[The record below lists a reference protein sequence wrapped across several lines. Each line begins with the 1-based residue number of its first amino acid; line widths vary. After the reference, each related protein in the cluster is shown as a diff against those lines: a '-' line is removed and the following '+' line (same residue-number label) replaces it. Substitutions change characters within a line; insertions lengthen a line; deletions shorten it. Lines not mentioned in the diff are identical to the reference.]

1 MARMTTLLLLALG
14 ISALAVAEKVTPVE
28 KVITLLE
35 DLKEE
40 VEHEGETEAATYD
53 SFSCFCK
60 SMTETKAQAIKDE
73 QDNIEGFA
81 ATLQEQTS
89 ISNAKAHE
97 VKELDTLIAT
107 LDKDMAK
114 IESMREK
121 EKTKYESQAADLQ
134 KGIDG
139 LEGAIADM
147 KAGMPS
153 SLAQVKTSVRKS
165 LLMADTLDMDP
176 KRTRALAVLLQE
188 DESEA
193 PTGDG
198 EFHSGGIVETLEK
211 LQKDFKG
218 RKTQLDQI
226 EGQNQKDFTE
236 TMKTKNSEKSTAQDA
251 KTTAESDKSNAD
263 ANIATASDD
272 TVLEEATL
280 KDDELYMKDLTE
292 RCELK
297 AREWDQR
304 SQMRAGEVTALGK
317 AIDIIKNRAQ
327 ANESANKRA
336 LLQTD
341 KAPARKSDVRDD
353 SEESDIGDLSFL
365 QVASS
370 PRKQLR
376 GIAALQSATSA
387 QARREKAIANLV
399 QTAQKLK
406 SPVLSALAMKI
417 GADPFAKVR
426 RLVQELI
433 ERLVKEAAAESS
445 KKGWCDTSMGK
456 ATHNRDSN
464 MDAVMTL
471 NGEIMALEAKKAT
484 LEEEIATLTQEI
496 SDLNDAL
503 AKQTKLRTQE
513 KAENMDTL
521 DKAKAG
527 LAAVKDA
534 YEVLQT
540 FYKNAAKGKV
550 SLVQASPVDEDA
562 PGVHS
567 GANQGNQAKA
577 GGIFAMLDVIVSDFE
592 RTIRVVTEAEQE
604 SHREFVEFERTTKS
618 SIMSKETGKSQSELD
633 LKETD
638 QKITE
643 GMDNIDMHQKMLD
656 DALKELE
663 DLKPACVDTG
673 MSYADRVAKREEEID
688 ALKKAM
694 CELDGEGVEADC
706 PP

>member
-1 MARMTTLLLLALG
+1 MTMTTFAFLLAF
-14 ISALAVAEKVTPVE
+14 AVVAQASEVTPVE

-35 DLKEE
+35 DLKSE
-40 VEHEGETEAATYD
+40 VEHEGKTEASTYD
-53 SFSCFCK
+53 TFSCFCK

-97 VKELDTLIAT
+97 IKELDSLIAT

-176 KRTRALAVLLQE
+176 KRSRAIASLLQE
-188 DESEA
+188 DTPDEA
-193 PTGDG
+193 PAGDG
-198 EFHSGGIVETLEK
+198 EFHSGDIVATLEK

-226 EGQNQKDFTE
+226 EGQNEKDFTE
-236 TMKTKNSEKSTAQDA
+236 TMKTKTSEKTTAEDA
-251 KTTAESDKSNAD
+251 KITAESDKSNAD
-263 ANIATASDD
+263 ANVATASDD

-317 AIDIIKNRAQ
+317 AIDIIKNRAK

-336 LLQTD
+336 LLVQTGNQ
-341 KAPARKSDVRDD
+341 APERESDARDD
-353 SEESDIGDLSFL
+353 AEDSDISDLSFL
-365 QVASS
+365 QVSS

-376 GIAALQSATSA
+376 GIAAIQSSTA

-399 QTAQKLK
+399 QKAEKLK
-406 SPVLSALAMKI
+406 SPMLSALAMKI

-445 KKGWCDTSMGK
+445 KKGWCDTEMGK

-471 NGEIMALEAKKAT
+471 NAEVMALEAKKAT

-496 SDLNDAL
+496 SDLNDSL

-534 YEVLQT
+534 YDVLQT

-567 GANQGNQAKA
+567 GAYQGGQAKA

-604 SHREFVEFERTTKS
+604 SNREFVEFERTTKS
-618 SIMSKETGKSQSELD
+618 SIMSKETGKSQAELD
-633 LKETD
+633 LKETN
-638 QKITE
+638 QKIAE
-643 GMDNIDMHQKMLD
+643 GMDNLEMHQKMLD

>member
-1 MARMTTLLLLALG
+1 MRAFTAVLVLA
-14 ISALAVAEKVTPVE
+14 SAFAALANEVTPVE
-28 KVITLLE
+28 KVITLME
-35 DLKEE
+35 DLKAE

-53 SFSCFCK
+53 TFSCFCK
-60 SMTETKAQAIKDE
+60 SMTEEKASAIKEE

-121 EKTKYESQAADLQ
+121 EKTKYESQAADIQ

-176 KRTRALAVLLQE
+176 KHSRTIASLLQE

-193 PTGDG
+193 PSGDG
-198 EFHSGGIVETLEK
+198 EFHSGDIVATLEK

-226 EGQNQKDFTE
+226 EGQNEKDFTE
-236 TMKTKNSEKSTAQDA
+236 TMKSKSSEKKTAQDA

-263 ANIATASDD
+263 ANVATASDD

-317 AIDIIKNRAQ
+317 AIDIIKNRAKD
-327 ANESANKRA
+327 NESANKRA
-336 LLQTD
+336 LIQT
-341 KAPARKSDVRDD
+341 ATVVPERKSDARDD
-353 SEESDIGDLSFL
+353 VEDSDIGDMSFL
-365 QVASS
+365 QVSS

-376 GIAALQSATSA
+376 GIAAIQSSTA

-399 QTAQKLK
+399 AKAEKLK
-406 SPVLSALAMKI
+406 SPVLATLAMKI

-456 ATHNRDSN
+456 ANHNRDSN
-464 MDAVMTL
+464 MDAVMTI
-471 NGEIMALEAKKAT
+471 NGEVMALEAKKAT

-496 SDLNDAL
+496 SDLNDSL
-503 AKQTKLRTQE
+503 AKQTKLRTEE

-534 YEVLQT
+534 YDVLQT

-562 PGVHS
+562 PGVHG
-567 GANQGNQAKA
+567 GAYKGGQAKA

-592 RTIRVVTEAEQE
+592 RSIRVTTEAEKE
-604 SHREFVEFERTTKS
+604 AHASFVEFERTTKS
-618 SIMSKETGKSQSELD
+618 SIMSKETGKSQAELD

-638 QKITE
+638 QKIAE
-643 GMDNIDMHQKMLD
+643 GMEDLNMHQKMLD

-663 DLKPACVDTG
+663 DLRPACVDTG
-673 MSYADRVAKREEEID
+673 MSYADKVAKREEEID

>member
-1 MARMTTLLLLALG
+1 MAQMTTLLLLALG

-53 SFSCFCK
+53 TFSCFCK

-97 VKELDTLIAT
+97 IKELDSLIAT

-176 KRTRALAVLLQE
+176 KRTRVLAALLQE
-188 DESEA
+188 GESEA
-193 PTGDG
+193 PEGDG
-198 EFHSGGIVETLEK
+198 EFHSGDIVATLEK
-211 LQKDFKG
+211 LQKDFRG

-226 EGQNQKDFTE
+226 EGQNEKDFTE
-236 TMKTKNSEKSTAQDA
+236 TMKTKNAEKTTAADA
-251 KTTAESDKSNAD
+251 KITAESDKSSAD
-263 ANIATASDD
+263 ANVATASDD

-317 AIDIIKNRAQ
+317 AIDIIKNRAKD
-327 ANESANKRA
+327 NESANKRA
-336 LLQTD
+336 LLQTAQ
-341 KAPARKSDVRDD
+341 APVGKSDARDD
-353 SEESDIGDLSFL
+353 VEESDLADVSFL
-365 QVASS
+365 QVGS

-376 GIAALQSATSA
+376 GMAAIQSSSA
-387 QARREKAIANLV
+387 QVRREKAIANLV
-399 QTAQKLK
+399 QKAEALK
-406 SPVLSALAMKI
+406 SPVLSALAMKL

-445 KKGWCDTSMGK
+445 KKGWCDTEMGK
-456 ATHNRDSN
+456 ATHNRNSN

-471 NGEIMALEAKKAT
+471 NAEIMALEAKKAT

-496 SDLNDAL
+496 SDLNDSL

-527 LAAVKDA
+527 LAAVMDA
-534 YEVLQT
+534 YNVLQT

-550 SLVQASPVDEDA
+550 SLVQASPVDQDA

-567 GANQGNQAKA
+567 GAYQGGQAKA

-604 SHREFVEFERTTKS
+604 SNREFVEFERTTKS
-618 SIMSKETGKSQSELD
+618 SIMSKETGKSQAELD

-638 QKITE
+638 QKIAE
-643 GMDNIDMHQKMLD
+643 GMDNLDMHQKMLD

>member
-53 SFSCFCK
+53 TFSCFCK

-97 VKELDTLIAT
+97 IKELDSLIAT

-176 KRTRALAVLLQE
+176 KRTRVLAALLQE
-188 DESEA
+188 GESEA
-193 PTGDG
+193 PEGDG
-198 EFHSGGIVETLEK
+198 EFHSGDIVATLEK
-211 LQKDFKG
+211 LQKDFRG

-226 EGQNQKDFTE
+226 EGQNEKDFTE
-236 TMKTKNSEKSTAQDA
+236 TMKTKNNEKTTAADA
-251 KTTAESDKSNAD
+251 KITAESDKSSAD
-263 ANIATASDD
+263 ANVATASDD

-317 AIDIIKNRAQ
+317 AIDIIKNRAKD
-327 ANESANKRA
+327 NESANKRA
-336 LLQTD
+336 LLQTAQ
-341 KAPARKSDVRDD
+341 APVGKSDARDD
-353 SEESDIGDLSFL
+353 VEESDLADVSFL
-365 QVASS
+365 QVGS

-376 GIAALQSATSA
+376 GIAAIQSSSA
-387 QARREKAIANLV
+387 QVRREKAIANLV
-399 QTAQKLK
+399 QKAEALK
-406 SPVLSALAMKI
+406 SPVLSALAMKL

-445 KKGWCDTSMGK
+445 KKGWCDTEMGK

-471 NGEIMALEAKKAT
+471 NAEVMALEAKKAT

-496 SDLNDAL
+496 SDLNDSL

-534 YEVLQT
+534 YNVLQT

-567 GANQGNQAKA
+567 GAYQGGQAKA

-604 SHREFVEFERTTKS
+604 SNREFVEFERTTKS
-618 SIMSKETGKSQSELD
+618 SIMSKETGKSQAELD

-638 QKITE
+638 QKIAE
-643 GMDNIDMHQKMLD
+643 GMDNLDMHQKMLD

>member
-1 MARMTTLLLLALG
+1 MAC
-14 ISALAVAEKVTPVE
+14 LAVKLILLFACSVGVQSAAVTPVE

-35 DLKEE
+35 DLKS
-40 VEHEGETEAATYD
+40 ETEAEGQTEASTYD
-53 SFSCFCK
+53 TFSCFCK

-97 VKELDTLIAT
+97 IKELDELIAT

-153 SLAQVKTSVRKS
+153 SLAQVKVSVRKS

-176 KRTRALAVLLQE
+176 KHSRKIASLLQE
-188 DESEA
+188 DDTEA

-198 EFHSGGIVETLEK
+198 EFHSGDIVATLEK
-211 LQKDFKG
+211 LQKDFGG

-226 EGQNQKDFTE
+226 EGQNEKDFTA
-236 TMKTKNSEKSTAQDA
+236 TIKTKTSEKETAQDA
-251 KTTAESDKSNAD
+251 KTTAESDKSNAE
-263 ANIATASDD
+263 ANVATASDD

-317 AIDIIKNRAQ
+317 AIDIIKNRAK

-336 LLQTD
+336 LLQESQI
-341 KAPARKSDVRDD
+341 PARKGDARDDVEDSDV
-353 SEESDIGDLSFL
+353 SFL
-365 QVASS
+365 QVSN

-376 GIAALQSATSA
+376 GIAAVQSGQQGMAKR
-387 QARREKAIANLV
+387 QKAIANLV
-399 QTAQKLK
+399 QTAERLK
-406 SPVLSALAMKI
+406 SPVLSALAMKL

-471 NGEIMALEAKKAT
+471 NAEVMALEAKKAT

-496 SDLNDAL
+496 SDLNDNL
-503 AKQTKLRTQE
+503 AKQTKLRTEE

-534 YEVLQT
+534 YDVLQT

-550 SLVQASPVDEDA
+550 SLMQASPVDEDA

-567 GANQGNQAKA
+567 GAYQGGQAKA

-604 SHREFVEFERTTKS
+604 SHRSFVEFERTTKS
-618 SIMSKETGKSQSELD
+618 SIMSKETSKSQAELD
-633 LKETD
+633 LKETN

-643 GMDNIDMHQKMLD
+643 GMDNLDMHQKMLD
-656 DALKELE
+656 DSLKELE

-706 PP
+706 

>member
-1 MARMTTLLLLALG
+1 
-14 ISALAVAEKVTPVE
+14 
-28 KVITLLE
+28 
-35 DLKEE
+35 
-40 VEHEGETEAATYD
+40 
-53 SFSCFCK
+53 
-60 SMTETKAQAIKDE
+60 
-73 QDNIEGFA
+73 
-81 ATLQEQTS
+81 
-89 ISNAKAHE
+89 
-97 VKELDTLIAT
+97 
-107 LDKDMAK
+107 
-114 IESMREK
+114 
-121 EKTKYESQAADLQ
+121 
-134 KGIDG
+134 
-139 LEGAIADM
+139 
-147 KAGMPS
+147 
-153 SLAQVKTSVRKS
+153 
-165 LLMADTLDMDP
+165 MADTLDMDP
-176 KRTRALAVLLQE
+176 KRTRVIAALLQE
-188 DESEA
+188 DTPDEA

-198 EFHSGGIVETLEK
+198 EFHSGDIVATLEK

-226 EGQNQKDFTE
+226 EGQNEKDFTE
-236 TMKTKNSEKSTAQDA
+236 TMKTKNSEKTTAADA
-251 KTTAESDKSNAD
+251 KITAESDKSNAD
-263 ANIATASDD
+263 ANVATASDD

-292 RCELK
+292 RGELK

-317 AIDIIKNRAQ
+317 AIDIITNRAK

-336 LLQTD
+336 LLQTGSQV
-341 KAPARKSDVRDD
+341 PERKSDVRDD
-353 SEESDIGDLSFL
+353 AEESDISDLSFL
-365 QVASS
+365 QVSS

-376 GIAALQSATSA
+376 GIAAIQSSTA

-399 QTAQKLK
+399 QKAEKLK

-433 ERLVKEAAAESS
+433 ERLLKEAAAESS

-471 NGEIMALEAKKAT
+471 NAETMASEAKKAT

-503 AKQTKLRTQE
+503 AKQTKLRTEE

-534 YEVLQT
+534 YDVLQT

-550 SLVQASPVDEDA
+550 SLMQASPVDEDA

-567 GANQGNQAKA
+567 GAYEGGQAKA

-618 SIMSKETGKSQSELD
+618 STMSKETSKSQSELD
-633 LKETD
+633 LKETT
-638 QKITE
+638 QKIAE
-643 GMDNIDMHQKMLD
+643 NMANLELHQKMLD

>member
-1 MARMTTLLLLALG
+1 MGALKVALVLAC
-14 ISALAVAEKVTPVE
+14 AFVANANEVTPVE
-28 KVITLLE
+28 KVITLME
-35 DLKEE
+35 DLKAE

-53 SFSCFCK
+53 TFSCFCK
-60 SMTETKAQAIKDE
+60 SMTEEKASAIKEE

-121 EKTKYESQAADLQ
+121 EKTKYESQAADIQ

-176 KRTRALAVLLQE
+176 KHSRTIASLLQE
-188 DESEA
+188 DSAEA
-193 PTGDG
+193 PEGDG
-198 EFHSGGIVETLEK
+198 EFHSGDIVATLEK
-211 LQKDFKG
+211 LQKDFRG

-226 EGQNQKDFTE
+226 EGQNEKDFTE
-236 TMKTKNSEKSTAQDA
+236 TMKSKSAEKKTAQDA

-317 AIDIIKNRAQ
+317 AIDIIKNRAKD
-327 ANESANKRA
+327 NESANKRA
-336 LLQTD
+336 LIQT
-341 KAPARKSDVRDD
+341 ATVVPERKSDARDD
-353 SEESDIGDLSFL
+353 VEDSDIGDMSFL
-365 QVASS
+365 QVSS

-376 GIAALQSATSA
+376 GIAAIQSSTA

-399 QTAQKLK
+399 AKAEKLK
-406 SPVLSALAMKI
+406 SPVLATLAMKI

-456 ATHNRDSN
+456 ANHNRDSN
-464 MDAVMTL
+464 MDAVMTI
-471 NGEIMALEAKKAT
+471 NGEVMALEAKKAT

-496 SDLNDAL
+496 SDLNDSL
-503 AKQTKLRTQE
+503 AKQTKLRTEE

-534 YEVLQT
+534 YDVLQT

-562 PGVHS
+562 PGVHG
-567 GANQGNQAKA
+567 GAYKGGQAKA

-592 RTIRVVTEAEQE
+592 RTIRVVTEAEKE
-604 SHREFVEFERTTKS
+604 AHAEFVEFERTTKS
-618 SIMSKETGKSQSELD
+618 SIMSKETGKSQAELD

-638 QKITE
+638 QKIAE
-643 GMDNIDMHQKMLD
+643 GMEDLNMHQKMLD

-663 DLKPACVDTG
+663 DLRPACVDTG
-673 MSYADRVAKREEEID
+673 MSYADKVAKREEEID

-694 CELDGEGVEADC
+694 CELDAEGVEADC

>member
-1 MARMTTLLLLALG
+1 LRLALLLAC
-14 ISALAVAEKVTPVE
+14 SCAAVSHASEVTPVE

-35 DLKEE
+35 DLKAE
-40 VEHEGETEAATYD
+40 VEHEGETEASTYD
-53 SFSCFCK
+53 TFSCFCK

-97 VKELDTLIAT
+97 IKELDELIST

-153 SLAQVKTSVRKS
+153 SLAQVKTSIRKS

-176 KRTRALAVLLQE
+176 KRTRVIASLLQE
-188 DESEA
+188 DTDEA

-198 EFHSGGIVETLEK
+198 EFHSGDIVATLEK

-226 EGQNQKDFTE
+226 EGQNEKDFTE
-236 TMKTKNSEKSTAQDA
+236 TMKTKNSEKTTAADA
-251 KTTAESDKSNAD
+251 KITAESDKSNAD
-263 ANIATASDD
+263 ANVATASDD

-317 AIDIIKNRAQ
+317 AIDIIKNRAK

-336 LLQTD
+336 LIQTGSQV
-341 KAPARKSDVRDD
+341 PERKGDVRDD
-353 SEESDIGDLSFL
+353 AEESDVGDLSFL
-365 QVASS
+365 QVSS

-376 GIAALQSATSA
+376 GIAAIQSSTA

-399 QTAQKLK
+399 QKAEKLK
-406 SPVLSALAMKI
+406 SPLLSALAMKI

-445 KKGWCDTSMGK
+445 KKGWCDTEMGK

-471 NGEIMALEAKKAT
+471 NAEVMALEAKKAT

-534 YEVLQT
+534 YDVLKS
-540 FYKNAAKGKV
+540 FYANAAKGKV
-550 SLVQASPVDEDA
+550 SLIQASPVDEDA

-567 GANQGNQAKA
+567 GAYQGGQAKA

-618 SIMSKETGKSQSELD
+618 SIMSKETGKSQAELD
-633 LKETD
+633 LKETN
-638 QKITE
+638 QKIAE
-643 GMDNIDMHQKMLD
+643 GMDNLEMHQKMLD

-694 CELDGEGVEADC
+694 CELDGEAVEPDC

>member
-53 SFSCFCK
+53 TFSCFCK

-97 VKELDTLIAT
+97 IKELDSLIAT

-176 KRTRALAVLLQE
+176 KRTRVLAALLQE
-188 DESEA
+188 GESEA
-193 PTGDG
+193 PEGDG
-198 EFHSGGIVETLEK
+198 EFHSGDIVATLEK
-211 LQKDFKG
+211 LQKDFRG

-226 EGQNQKDFTE
+226 EGQNEKDFTE
-236 TMKTKNSEKSTAQDA
+236 TMKTKNNEKTTAADA
-251 KTTAESDKSNAD
+251 KITAESDKSSAD
-263 ANIATASDD
+263 ANVATASDD

-317 AIDIIKNRAQ
+317 AIDIIKNRAKD
-327 ANESANKRA
+327 NESANKRA
-336 LLQTD
+336 LLQTAQ
-341 KAPARKSDVRDD
+341 APVGKSDARDD
-353 SEESDIGDLSFL
+353 VEESDLADVSFL
-365 QVASS
+365 QVGS

-376 GIAALQSATSA
+376 GIAAIQSSSA
-387 QARREKAIANLV
+387 QVRREKAIANLV
-399 QTAQKLK
+399 QKAEALK
-406 SPVLSALAMKI
+406 SPVLSALAMKL

-445 KKGWCDTSMGK
+445 KKGWCDTEMGK

-471 NGEIMALEAKKAT
+471 NAELMALEAKKAT

-496 SDLNDAL
+496 SDLNDSL

-527 LAAVKDA
+527 LAAVMDA
-534 YEVLQT
+534 YNVLQT

-567 GANQGNQAKA
+567 GAYQGGQAKA

-604 SHREFVEFERTTKS
+604 SNREFVEFERTTKS
-618 SIMSKETGKSQSELD
+618 SIMSKETGKSQAELD

-638 QKITE
+638 QKIAE
-643 GMDNIDMHQKMLD
+643 GMDNLDMHQKMLD

>member
-1 MARMTTLLLLALG
+1 MGYASISMLLLGFALVAH
-14 ISALAVAEKVTPVE
+14 SAEVTPVE

-35 DLKEE
+35 DLKAE
-40 VEHEGETEAATYD
+40 VETEGSTEAATYD
-53 SFSCFCK
+53 TFSCFCK

-97 VKELDTLIAT
+97 IKELDALIAN

-114 IESMREK
+114 ISSLREK
-121 EKTKYESQAADLQ
+121 EKTKYEAQAADLQ

-153 SLAQVKTSVRKS
+153 SLAQIKTSIRKS

-176 KRTRALAVLLQE
+176 KRSRVIASLIQE
-188 DESEA
+188 DETEA

-198 EFHSGGIVETLEK
+198 EFHSGDIVATLEK
-211 LQKDFKG
+211 LQKDFRG

-226 EGQNQKDFTE
+226 EGQNTRDFEATI
-236 TMKTKNSEKSTAQDA
+236 QA
-251 KTTAESDKSNAD
+251 KTDEKTTAEGGKRTAESDKSNAE

-304 SQMRAGEVTALGK
+304 SQMRAGEVAALTK
-317 AIDIIKNRAQ
+317 AIDIIKNRAK

-336 LLQTD
+336 LLLQKGSAAPLE
-341 KAPARKSDVRDD
+341 KADVRD
-353 SEESDIGDLSFL
+353 SVEESDLGGADLSFL
-365 QVASS
+365 QMSS

-376 GIAALQSATSA
+376 GMAAVQEGTA
-387 QARREKAIANLV
+387 ARRQKAIENLV
-399 QTAQKLK
+399 NKASTLK
-406 SPVLSALAMKI
+406 SPLLSALAMKLK
-417 GADPFAKVR
+417 ADPFSKVR

-471 NGEIMALEAKKAT
+471 NAETMASEAKKAT

-503 AKQTKLRTQE
+503 AKQTKLRTEE

-534 YEVLQT
+534 YDVLQS

-562 PGVHS
+562 PGVHG
-567 GANQGNQAKA
+567 GAYQGGQAKA

-592 RTIRVVTEAEQE
+592 RTIRVVTEAEND
-604 SHREFVEFERTTKS
+604 SNRAFVEFERETKS
-618 SIMSKETGKSQSELD
+618 SIMSKETGKSQAQMD
-633 LKETD
+633 LKETN
-638 QKITE
+638 QKIAE
-643 GMDNIDMHQKMLD
+643 NMENLDMHQKMLD

-706 PP
+706 

>member
-1 MARMTTLLLLALG
+1 MRAVGLAVLLAG
-14 ISALAVAEKVTPVE
+14 AFAVQASEVTPVE

-40 VEHEGETEAATYD
+40 VEHEGETEASTYD
-53 SFSCFCK
+53 TFSCFCK

-97 VKELDTLIAT
+97 IKELDALIAT

-153 SLAQVKTSVRKS
+153 SLVQVKTSVRKS

-176 KRTRALAVLLQE
+176 KRTRVIAALLQE
-188 DESEA
+188 DTPDEA
-193 PTGDG
+193 PAGDG
-198 EFHSGGIVETLEK
+198 EFHSGDIVATLEK

-226 EGQNQKDFTE
+226 EGQNEKDFTE
-236 TMKTKNSEKSTAQDA
+236 TMKTKTSEKTTAADA
-251 KTTAESDKSNAD
+251 KITAESDKSNAD
-263 ANIATASDD
+263 ANVATASDD

-317 AIDIIKNRAQ
+317 AIDIIKNRAK

-336 LLQTD
+336 LLQTVSTV
-341 KAPARKSDVRDD
+341 PQRKSDVRDD
-353 SEESDIGDLSFL
+353 AEDSDVGDLSFL
-365 QVASS
+365 QVSS

-376 GIAALQSATSA
+376 GIAAIQSSTT
-387 QARREKAIANLV
+387 QARRERAIANLV
-399 QTAQKLK
+399 QKAEQLK
-406 SPVLSALAMKI
+406 SPILSALAMKI

-445 KKGWCDTSMGK
+445 KKGWCDTEMGK

-471 NGEIMALEAKKAT
+471 NAEVMALEAKKAT

-534 YEVLQT
+534 YNVLQS

-567 GANQGNQAKA
+567 GAYQGGQAKA

-604 SHREFVEFERTTKS
+604 SHREFVEFERSTKS
-618 SIMSKETGKSQSELD
+618 SIMSKETGKSQAEMD

-638 QKITE
+638 QKIAE
-643 GMDNIDMHQKMLD
+643 GMDSLEMHQKMLD
-656 DALKELE
+656 DALKGLE

-673 MSYADRVAKREEEID
+673 MSYAERVAKREEEID

>member
-1 MARMTTLLLLALG
+1 MSGLTPWLGGLLMCVLG
-14 ISALAVAEKVTPVE
+14 VQSAAVTPVE
-28 KVITLLE
+28 KVITLME
-35 DLKEE
+35 DLKAE
-40 VEHEGETEAATYD
+40 VEAEGETESATYD
-53 SFSCFCK
+53 TFSCFCK

-81 ATLQEQTS
+81 ATMQEQTS
-89 ISNAKAHE
+89 IANAKAHE
-97 VKELDTLIAT
+97 IKELDELIAS

-114 IESMREK
+114 ISSMREK
-121 EKTKYESQAADLQ
+121 EKTKYESQAADLS
-134 KGIDG
+134 KGILG

-165 LLMADTLDMDP
+165 LLMADTLDLEP
-176 KRTRALAVLLQE
+176 SRSRAVAALLQE
-188 DESEA
+188 QDAEA
-193 PTGDG
+193 PEGDG
-198 EFHSGGIVETLEK
+198 EFHSGDIVETLEK
-211 LQKDFKG
+211 LAKDFKG

-226 EGQNQKDFTE
+226 EGQNARDFAA
-236 TMKTKNSEKSTAQDA
+236 TMKTKTNEKTTSQDA
-251 KTTAESDKSNAD
+251 KTTADSDKSAAEANNAQ
-263 ANIATASDD
+263 ASDD

-292 RCELK
+292 KCELK
-297 AREWDQR
+297 ASEWDQR
-304 SQMRAGEVTALGK
+304 SQMRAGEVAALTK
-317 AIDIIKNRAQ
+317 AIDVIKNRAK

-336 LLQTD
+336 FLLQL
-341 KAPARKSDVRDD
+341 PAKNADVRD
-353 SEESDIGDLSFL
+353 SIEESDLGDASLSFL
-365 QVASS
+365 QKNS
-370 PRKQLR
+370 PRKQLSM
-376 GIAALQSATSA
+376 LSKKLLLTSA
-387 QARREKAIANLV
+387 QGASRRERALSALA
-399 QTAQKLK
+399 QTAQRIK
-406 SPVLSALAMKI
+406 SPMLSALAMKI
-417 GADPFAKVR
+417 TADPFAKVR
-426 RLVQELI
+426 KLVQELI

-445 KKGWCDTSMGK
+445 KKGWCDTEMGK
-456 ATHNRDSN
+456 ATSNRNSN

-471 NGEIMALEAKKAT
+471 NAETMALEAKKAT
-484 LEEEIATLTQEI
+484 LEDEITTLTQEI
-496 SDLNDAL
+496 SDLNDSL

-534 YEVLQT
+534 YDVLQT
-540 FYKNAAKGKV
+540 FYNSAAKGKV
-550 SLVQASPVDEDA
+550 SLLQASPVDADA

-567 GANQGNQAKA
+567 GAYKGGQAKA

-592 RTIRVVTEAEQE
+592 RTIRVVTEAEQAA
-604 SHREFVEFERTTKS
+604 HREFTEFDRTTKS
-618 SIMSKETGKSQSELD
+618 STMSKETSKSQSELD
-633 LKETD
+633 LKETT
-638 QKITE
+638 QKIAE
-643 GMDNIDMHQKMLD
+643 NMANLELHQKMLD

-706 PP
+706 

>member
-1 MARMTTLLLLALG
+1 MQALKIALVLAC
-14 ISALAVAEKVTPVE
+14 AFVANANEVTPVE
-28 KVITLLE
+28 KVITLME
-35 DLKEE
+35 DLKAE

-53 SFSCFCK
+53 TFSCFCK
-60 SMTETKAQAIKDE
+60 SMTEEKASAIKEE

-121 EKTKYESQAADLQ
+121 EKTKYESQAADIQ

-176 KRTRALAVLLQE
+176 KHSRTIASLLQE
-188 DESEA
+188 DSAEA
-193 PTGDG
+193 PEGDG
-198 EFHSGGIVETLEK
+198 EFHSGDIVATLEK
-211 LQKDFKG
+211 LQKDFRG

-226 EGQNQKDFTE
+226 EGQNEKDFTE
-236 TMKTKNSEKSTAQDA
+236 TMKSKSAEKKTAQDA

-317 AIDIIKNRAQ
+317 AIDIIKNRAKD
-327 ANESANKRA
+327 NESANKRA
-336 LLQTD
+336 LLQT
-341 KAPARKSDVRDD
+341 ATVVPERKSDARDD
-353 SEESDIGDLSFL
+353 VEDSDIGDMSFL
-365 QVASS
+365 QVSS

-376 GIAALQSATSA
+376 GIAAIQSSTA

-399 QTAQKLK
+399 AKAEKLK
-406 SPVLSALAMKI
+406 SPVLATLAMKI

-456 ATHNRDSN
+456 ANHNRDSN
-464 MDAVMTL
+464 MDAVMTI
-471 NGEIMALEAKKAT
+471 NGEVMALEAKKAT

-496 SDLNDAL
+496 SDLNDSL
-503 AKQTKLRTQE
+503 AKQTKLRTEE

-534 YEVLQT
+534 YDVLQT

-562 PGVHS
+562 PGVHG
-567 GANQGNQAKA
+567 GAYKGGQAKA

-592 RTIRVVTEAEQE
+592 RTIRVVTEAEKE
-604 SHREFVEFERTTKS
+604 AHAEFVEFERTTKS
-618 SIMSKETGKSQSELD
+618 SIMSKETGKSQAELD

-638 QKITE
+638 QKIAE
-643 GMDNIDMHQKMLD
+643 GMEDLNMHQKMLD

-663 DLKPACVDTG
+663 DLRPACVDTG
-673 MSYADRVAKREEEID
+673 MSYADKVAKREEEID

-694 CELDGEGVEADC
+694 CELDAEGVEADC

>member
-1 MARMTTLLLLALG
+1 MGALKVALVLAC
-14 ISALAVAEKVTPVE
+14 AFVANANEVTPVE
-28 KVITLLE
+28 KVITLME
-35 DLKEE
+35 DLKAE

-53 SFSCFCK
+53 TFSCFCK
-60 SMTETKAQAIKDE
+60 SMTEEKASAIKEE

-121 EKTKYESQAADLQ
+121 EKTKYESQAADIQ

-176 KRTRALAVLLQE
+176 KHSRTIASLLQE
-188 DESEA
+188 DSAEA
-193 PTGDG
+193 PEGDG
-198 EFHSGGIVETLEK
+198 EFHSGDIVATLEK
-211 LQKDFKG
+211 LQKDFRG

-226 EGQNQKDFTE
+226 EGQNEKDFTE
-236 TMKTKNSEKSTAQDA
+236 TMKSKSAEKKTAQDA

-317 AIDIIKNRAQ
+317 AIDIIKNRAKD
-327 ANESANKRA
+327 NESANKRA
-336 LLQTD
+336 LIQT
-341 KAPARKSDVRDD
+341 ATVVPERKSDARDD
-353 SEESDIGDLSFL
+353 VEDSDIGDMSFL
-365 QVASS
+365 QVSS

-376 GIAALQSATSA
+376 GIAAIQSSTA

-399 QTAQKLK
+399 AKAEKLK
-406 SPVLSALAMKI
+406 SPVLATLAMKI

-456 ATHNRDSN
+456 ANHNRDSN
-464 MDAVMTL
+464 MDAVMTI
-471 NGEIMALEAKKAT
+471 NGEVMALEAKKAT
-484 LEEEIATLTQEI
+484 LEEETATLTQEI
-496 SDLNDAL
+496 SDLNDSL
-503 AKQTKLRTQE
+503 AKQTKLRTEE

-534 YEVLQT
+534 YDVLQT

-562 PGVHS
+562 PGVHG
-567 GANQGNQAKA
+567 GAYKGGQAKA

-592 RTIRVVTEAEQE
+592 RTIRVVTEAEKE
-604 SHREFVEFERTTKS
+604 AHAEFVEFERTTKS
-618 SIMSKETGKSQSELD
+618 SIMSKETGKSQAELD

-638 QKITE
+638 QKIAE
-643 GMDNIDMHQKMLD
+643 GMEDLNMHQKMLD

-663 DLKPACVDTG
+663 DLRPACVDTG
-673 MSYADRVAKREEEID
+673 MSYADKVAKREEEID

-694 CELDGEGVEADC
+694 CELDAEGVEADC

>member
-1 MARMTTLLLLALG
+1 MGAFKIALVLAC
-14 ISALAVAEKVTPVE
+14 AFLANANEVTPVE
-28 KVITLLE
+28 KVITLME
-35 DLKEE
+35 DLKAE

-53 SFSCFCK
+53 TFSCFCK
-60 SMTETKAQAIKDE
+60 SMTEEKASAIKEE

-97 VKELDTLIAT
+97 VKELDTLIAN

-121 EKTKYESQAADLQ
+121 EKTKYESQAADIQ

-176 KRTRALAVLLQE
+176 KHSRAIASLLQE

-226 EGQNQKDFTE
+226 EGQNEKDFTA
-236 TMKTKNSEKSTAQDA
+236 TMKSKSSEKKTAQDG

-263 ANIATASDD
+263 ANIAGASDD

-304 SQMRAGEVTALGK
+304 STMRAGEVTALGK
-317 AIDIIKNRAQ
+317 AIDIIKNRAKD
-327 ANESANKRA
+327 NESANKRA
-336 LLQTD
+336 LIQT
-341 KAPARKSDVRDD
+341 ANVVPSRKSDARDD
-353 SEESDIGDLSFL
+353 VEDSDIGDMSFL
-365 QVASS
+365 QVSS

-376 GIAALQSATSA
+376 GIAAIQSSTA

-399 QTAQKLK
+399 AKAEKLK
-406 SPVLSALAMKI
+406 SPVLASLAMKI

-456 ATHNRDSN
+456 ANHNRGSN
-464 MDAVMTL
+464 MDAVMTI
-471 NGEIMALEAKKAT
+471 NGEVMALEAKKAT

-496 SDLNDAL
+496 SDLNDSL
-503 AKQTKLRTQE
+503 AKQTKLRTEE

-527 LAAVKDA
+527 LAAVNDA
-534 YEVLQT
+534 YDVLKT

-550 SLVQASPVDEDA
+550 SLVQASPVNA
-562 PGVHS
+562 PATS
-567 GANQGNQAKA
+567 GGAYKGGAAKA

-592 RTIRVVTEAEQE
+592 RSIRVTTEAEKE
-604 SHREFVEFERTTKS
+604 SHASFIEFERTTKS
-618 SIMSKETGKSQSELD
+618 SIMSKETGKSQAELD

-638 QKITE
+638 QKIAE
-643 GMDNIDMHQKMLD
+643 GMEDLDMHQKMLD

-663 DLKPACVDTG
+663 DLRPACVDTG
-673 MSYADRVAKREEEID
+673 MSYADKVAKREEEID

>member
-1 MARMTTLLLLALG
+1 MAALKIALVLAC
-14 ISALAVAEKVTPVE
+14 AFVANANEVTPVE
-28 KVITLLE
+28 KVITLME
-35 DLKEE
+35 DLKAE

-53 SFSCFCK
+53 TFSCFCK
-60 SMTETKAQAIKDE
+60 SMTEEKASAIKEE

-121 EKTKYESQAADLQ
+121 EKTKYESQAADIQ

-176 KRTRALAVLLQE
+176 KHSRTIASLLQE
-188 DESEA
+188 DSAEA
-193 PTGDG
+193 PEGDG
-198 EFHSGGIVETLEK
+198 EFHSGDIVATLEK
-211 LQKDFKG
+211 LQKDFRG

-226 EGQNQKDFTE
+226 EGQNEKDFTE
-236 TMKTKNSEKSTAQDA
+236 TMKSKSAEKKTAQDA

-317 AIDIIKNRAQ
+317 AIDIIKNRAKD
-327 ANESANKRA
+327 NESANKRA
-336 LLQTD
+336 LIQT
-341 KAPARKSDVRDD
+341 ATVVPERKSDARDD
-353 SEESDIGDLSFL
+353 VEDSDIGDMSFL
-365 QVASS
+365 QVSS

-376 GIAALQSATSA
+376 GIAAIQSSTA

-399 QTAQKLK
+399 AKAEKLK
-406 SPVLSALAMKI
+406 SPVLATLAMKI

-456 ATHNRDSN
+456 ANHNRDSN
-464 MDAVMTL
+464 MDAVMTI
-471 NGEIMALEAKKAT
+471 NGEVMALEAKKAT
-484 LEEEIATLTQEI
+484 LEEETATLTQEI
-496 SDLNDAL
+496 SDLNDSL
-503 AKQTKLRTQE
+503 AKQTKLRTEE

-534 YEVLQT
+534 YDVLQT

-562 PGVHS
+562 PGVHG
-567 GANQGNQAKA
+567 GAYKGGQAKA

-592 RTIRVVTEAEQE
+592 RTIRVVTEAEKE
-604 SHREFVEFERTTKS
+604 AHAEFVEFERTTKS
-618 SIMSKETGKSQSELD
+618 SIMSKETGKSQAELD

-638 QKITE
+638 QKIAE
-643 GMDNIDMHQKMLD
+643 GMEDLNMHQKMLD

-663 DLKPACVDTG
+663 DLRPACVDTG
-673 MSYADRVAKREEEID
+673 MSYADKVAKREEEID

-694 CELDGEGVEADC
+694 CELDAEGVEADC

>member
-53 SFSCFCK
+53 TFSCFCK

-97 VKELDTLIAT
+97 IKELDSLIAT

-176 KRTRALAVLLQE
+176 KRTRVLAALLQE
-188 DESEA
+188 GESEA
-193 PTGDG
+193 PEGDG
-198 EFHSGGIVETLEK
+198 EFHSGDIVATLEK
-211 LQKDFKG
+211 LQKDFRG

-226 EGQNQKDFTE
+226 EGQNEKDFTE
-236 TMKTKNSEKSTAQDA
+236 TMKTKNNEKTTAADA
-251 KTTAESDKSNAD
+251 KITAESDKSSAD
-263 ANIATASDD
+263 ANVATASDD

-317 AIDIIKNRAQ
+317 AIDIIKNRAKD
-327 ANESANKRA
+327 NESANKRA
-336 LLQTD
+336 LLQTAQ
-341 KAPARKSDVRDD
+341 APVGKSDARDD
-353 SEESDIGDLSFL
+353 VEESDLADVSFL
-365 QVASS
+365 QVGS

-376 GIAALQSATSA
+376 GIAAIQSSSA
-387 QARREKAIANLV
+387 QVRREKAIANLV
-399 QTAQKLK
+399 QKAEALK
-406 SPVLSALAMKI
+406 SPVLSALAMKL

-445 KKGWCDTSMGK
+445 KKGWCDTEMGK
-456 ATHNRDSN
+456 ATHNRNSN

-471 NGEIMALEAKKAT
+471 NAEIMALEAKKAT

-496 SDLNDAL
+496 SDLNDSL

-534 YEVLQT
+534 YNVLQT

-567 GANQGNQAKA
+567 GAYQGGQAKA

-604 SHREFVEFERTTKS
+604 SNREFVEFERTTKS
-618 SIMSKETGKSQSELD
+618 SIMSKETGKSQAELD

-638 QKITE
+638 QKIAE
-643 GMDNIDMHQKMLD
+643 GMDNLDMHQKMLD

>member
-1 MARMTTLLLLALG
+1 MTGSLRNALFLACVVA
-14 ISALAVAEKVTPVE
+14 SNAEKVTPVE

-40 VEHEGETEAATYD
+40 VEHEGETEASTYD
-53 SFSCFCK
+53 TFSCFCK

-97 VKELDTLIAT
+97 IKELDELIST

-165 LLMADTLDMDP
+165 LLMADTLDMDL
-176 KRTRALAVLLQE
+176 KRTRVIASLLQE
-188 DESEA
+188 DTPDEA
-193 PTGDG
+193 PAGDG
-198 EFHSGGIVETLEK
+198 EFHSGDIVATLEK
-211 LQKDFKG
+211 LQKDFRG

-226 EGQNQKDFTE
+226 EGQNEKDFTE
-236 TMKTKNSEKSTAQDA
+236 TMKTKNSEKTTAADA
-251 KTTAESDKSNAD
+251 KITAESDKSNAD
-263 ANIATASDD
+263 ANVATASDD

-292 RCELK
+292 RCEMK

-317 AIDIIKNRAQ
+317 AIDIIKNRAK

-336 LLQTD
+336 LLVQTGSQV
-341 KAPARKSDVRDD
+341 PERKGDVRDD
-353 SEESDIGDLSFL
+353 AEESDVGDLAFL
-365 QVASS
+365 QVST

-376 GIAALQSATSA
+376 GMAAIQSSSA
-387 QARREKAIANLV
+387 QARRERAIANLV
-399 QTAQKLK
+399 QKAEKLK
-406 SPVLSALAMKI
+406 SPVLSALAMRI

-445 KKGWCDTSMGK
+445 KKGWCDTEMGK

-471 NGEIMALEAKKAT
+471 NAEVMALEAKKAT

-534 YEVLQT
+534 YDVLKS
-540 FYKNAAKGKV
+540 FYANAAKGKV
-550 SLVQASPVDEDA
+550 SLIQASPVDEDA

-567 GANQGNQAKA
+567 GAYQGGQAKA

-618 SIMSKETGKSQSELD
+618 SIMSKETGKSQAELD
-633 LKETD
+633 LKETN
-638 QKITE
+638 QKIAE
-643 GMDNIDMHQKMLD
+643 GMDSLEMHQKMLD

-694 CELDGEGVEADC
+694 CELDGENVEADC